1 MNIETLQTIKEMQKI
16 LDHHYPKIDKVLDDF
31 EKVLKY
37 GQSNC
42 LEDVKTRLTS
52 ITCCKPISFN
62 YQSYKKYEYFLDDN
76 NHVLIEYVLL
86 MYPNGDICN
95 DQELYDIRHNL
106 DSYLQTIWKAG
117 VHYDFEDIHDKKY
130 LIKVN
135 EMYTHLR
142 TRRNKLI
149 EFYCSNMDV
158 INDTDNIIHNLE
170 SLTTLDLF
178 DNRTMINNTKLL
190 TNNDDTQ
197 YNNIMNMINDMYRTY
212 RYIDEKLYPSARN
225 IAPLSFLELEWNTKY
240 IPTADEFTYISSLIK
255 KIKYY
260 MLDLG
265 LNEQQEDID
274 CDTQFDMINKYEIQ
288 YNRIKELYDK
298 NPLKSLIMQYV
309 RLMKAIG
316 KTPNHALFSSSDII
330 TLQNTIVNIID
341 DICFAKELK
350 QYNNTLNK
358 KIADTYTFV
367 VYRNHGYLPEKCE
380 KDYNILVNNNR
391 AMINKLLHQYNY
403 DIRSTLDIP
412 FDNIYKEKLLSQY
425 TQIVK
430 NVPKCKPVT
439 FDNDSFAFDIEKA
452 IRDLLNKVMKDPL
465 FDFDDNYRLLVD
477 KDKIIQGI

>member
-52 ITCCKPISFN
+52 ITCCKPISFH

-86 MYPNGDICN
+86 MYPNGNICN

-117 VHYDFEDIHDKKY
+117 VHYNFEDIHDKKY
-130 LIKVN
+130 LTKVN
-135 EMYTHLR
+135 EMYNHLR

-149 EFYCSNMDV
+149 EFYCSKMDV

-170 SLTTLDLF
+170 SLSTLELF
-178 DNRTMINNTKLL
+178 DNRTMINNTNLFTSK
-190 TNNDDTQ
+190 DTQ

-212 RYIDEKLYPSARN
+212 RYIDDKMYPSARN
-225 IAPLSFLELEWNTKY
+225 ISPLSFLELEWNTKY

-265 LNEQQEDID
+265 LNEQQDID

-330 TLQNTIVNIID
+330 TLQKTIVNIID

-358 KIADTYTFV
+358 KIVDTYTFV

-391 AMINKLLHQYNY
+391 ALINKLLHQYNY
-403 DIRSTLDIP
+403 DIRSTLDIT

-425 TQIVK
+425 TKIVK
-430 NVPKCKPVT
+430 NVPKCKPLT

-465 FDFDDNYRLLVD
+465 FDFDDNYRVLVD